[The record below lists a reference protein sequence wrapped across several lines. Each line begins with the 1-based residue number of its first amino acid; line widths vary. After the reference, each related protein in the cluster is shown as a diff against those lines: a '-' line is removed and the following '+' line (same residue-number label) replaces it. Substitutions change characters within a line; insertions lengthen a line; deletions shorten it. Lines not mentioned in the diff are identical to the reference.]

1 MPSSSTI
8 RIAGVEVP
16 RVGLGTNR
24 ILDTPEHHEFLRSA
38 VDAGVRHIDTAH
50 LYTGGASETA
60 IGKALAP
67 FGDDLVVATKGG
79 YDDARPEVLRSE
91 IEESL
96 RRLRVEAIDLYYLHR
111 PDPEVPFEESV
122 GALAKERDA
131 GRIRHVGLSQVDVD
145 QVERARKI
153 VEIAAVQHH
162 YSLVEQEHDDL
173 VAHCESEGIVF
184 VPFFP
189 LRGVDDPRKGLAWL
203 LERSPVI
210 LPIPGT
216 LSIEHLRENL
226 AVLSR
231 G

>member
-1 MPSSSTI
+1 MLSSSTI
-8 RIAGVEVP
+8 RIAGVELP

-24 ILDTPEHHEFLRSA
+24 ILDTREHHEFLRSA

-50 LYTGGASETA
+50 LYTDGASEIA
-60 IGKALAP
+60 IGNALAP

-79 YDDARPEVLRSE
+79 YDGARPDVLRSE

-96 RRLRVEAIDLYYLHR
+96 HRLQVDAIGLYYLHR
-111 PDPEVPFEESV
+111 PDPEVPFEESI
-122 GALAKERDA
+122 GALAEERDA
-131 GRIRHVGLSQVDVD
+131 GRIRHVGLSQVSVN
-145 QVERARKI
+145 QVERAREI

-162 YSLVEQEHDDL
+162 YSLVEQGNDDL
-173 VAHCESEGIVF
+173 VSHCESGGIVF

-189 LRGVDDPRKGLAWL
+189 LRGVDHAREGLAWL
-203 LERSPVI
+203 LERSVMM

-226 AVLSR
+226 EVLDL
-231 G
+231 

>member
-1 MPSSSTI
+1 MLSSSTI
-8 RIAGVEVP
+8 RIAGVELP

-24 ILDTPEHHEFLRSA
+24 ILDTREHHEFLRSA

-50 LYTGGASETA
+50 LYTDGASEIA
-60 IGKALAP
+60 IGNALGP

-79 YDDARPEVLRSE
+79 YDGARPDVLRSE

-96 RRLRVEAIDLYYLHR
+96 RRLQVDAIDLYYLHR
-111 PDPEVPFEESV
+111 PDPEVPFEESI
-122 GALAKERDA
+122 GALAEERDA
-131 GRIRHVGLSQVDVD
+131 GRIRHVGLSQVNVN
-145 QVERARKI
+145 QVERAREI

-162 YSLVEQEHDDL
+162 YSVVERGNDDL
-173 VAHCESEGIVF
+173 VSHCEAQGIVF

-189 LRGVDDPRKGLAWL
+189 LRGVDNAREGLAWL
-203 LERSPVI
+203 LERSPMM

-226 AVLSR
+226 AVLDL
-231 G
+231 